1 MKEKTKLNVMTGMLL
16 FALAAL
22 PLWIGCAK
30 SEKSAEPDI
39 PAAEAEKPTAVDA
52 YKEDMKAAQEAEN
65 AGQAEPAPAAD
76 DSDFPGADGNVK
88 VFAAGRSFDKA
99 INSAKIVVVDFNAT
113 WCGPCRKLGPYLERM
128 AESYKPDGVSFF
140 SVDVD
145 ENQELAKQLD
155 IPSIPDVRIYL
166 NGQPADKIVGCE
178 PIELM
183 EKIDAVIQSS
193 K

>member
-1 MKEKTKLNVMTGMLL
+1 M
-16 FALAAL
+16 
-22 PLWIGCAK
+22 
-30 SEKSAEPDI
+30 
-39 PAAEAEKPTAVDA
+39 
-52 YKEDMKAAQEAEN
+52 
-65 AGQAEPAPAAD
+65 
-76 DSDFPGADGNVK
+76 
-88 VFAAGRSFDKA
+88 
-99 INSAKIVVVDFNAT
+99 VDFNAT

>member
-1 MKEKTKLNVMTGMLL
+1 MKIAPKSRPPEKSSQITFRPV
-16 FALAAL
+16 
-22 PLWIGCAK
+22 K
-30 SEKSAEPDI
+30 SEKSAEPDM
-39 PAAEAEKPTAVDA
+39 PTAEAEKPTAVDA
-52 YKEDMKAAQEAEN
+52 YKEDMKAAQEAES
-65 AGQAEPAPAAD
+65 AEPAEPAPADD

>member
-30 SEKSAEPDI
+30 SEKSAEPDM

-52 YKEDMKAAQEAEN
+52 YKEDMKAAQEAES
-65 AGQAEPAPAAD
+65 AEPAEPAPAAD